1 MEALGALLAIP
12 IMLLN
17 LLGGIVGGIG
27 LVFQGDW
34 TKFLIGVAYTFVGGF
49 MVSILMLPSLIF
61 LPLVVWASKRG
72 NVIVALLAAIPN
84 LLWTYLVIAASCVT
98 VFGAMVK
105 GGDGDVFHLLW
116 GYSTA
121 IGPWSFLANKDRQSG
136 ETASTTS
143 LFFIQI
149 GTIAMMYHAYKWPDQ
164 TDLPDLMRWF
174 LPFMGLGIATQLIG
188 SMVAISQ
195 SRNRGY

>member
-84 LLWTYLVIAASCVT
+84 LLWT
-98 VFGAMVK
+98 
-105 GGDGDVFHLLW
+105 
-116 GYSTA
+116 
-121 IGPWSFLANKDRQSG
+121 
-136 ETASTTS
+136 
-143 LFFIQI
+143 
-149 GTIAMMYHAYKWPDQ
+149 
-164 TDLPDLMRWF
+164 
-174 LPFMGLGIATQLIG
+174 
-188 SMVAISQ
+188 
-195 SRNRGY
+195 